1 MVTNTV
7 AIEVVPRT
15 ERPHICNS
23 IFFFGGKSMKKLTSS
38 QVRQMFL
45 DFFKEHG
52 HMVLK
57 SASLIPQDDPT
68 LLWINSGVATM
79 KKYFDGSVVPK
90 NHRITSSQKS
100 IRTNDIENVGKTAR
114 HQTFFEMLGNFSVG
128 DYFKEEVIPWAWEF
142 LTSDKWLGLDPDK
155 LYVTVYPKDTDA
167 YRLWHE
173 VVGLPESH
181 IVQLEDNFWDIG
193 EGPCGPDSEIFYD
206 RGQENNDVA
215 EDDPENFPG
224 GENARYLEIWNIVF
238 SQYNHLANGKY
249 VDQPHK
255 NIDTG
260 MGLERVVS
268 VIQDAPTNFETDLFM
283 PIIKQTEKLSDGKQ
297 YNKVAEDDVAFK
309 IIADHVR
316 AVSFAIADGALPSNS
331 GRGYVL
337 RRLIRR
343 ADLNGK
349 RLGIKGAFL
358 YKLVG
363 VVGEIMKSHY
373 PEVVDQQAF
382 VEKVI
387 KNEEDRFQE
396 TLSSGLN
403 LLDSLISDAKSAKA
417 TKLSGKDAFK
427 LFDTYGFPYELT
439 FEAAQDAGLA
449 LDKEEFDAEMK
460 AQKERARKARGN
472 LQSMGSQD
480 ITLMNIKDESVFEY
494 HQLQEDHAKL
504 LDIVVDDKLVDQVN
518 GEQATLI
525 FDKTPF
531 YAERGGQVADHGEIF
546 NQAGELVAHVID
558 VQHAPNDQNLHF
570 VELVLPMQKGEEYV
584 LKVDEQRRRGLKH
597 NHTATHLLHAALRQ
611 VLGTHTHQAGSL
623 VEPDYLRFD
632 FTSLEPMTKR
642 EIATVERLVN
652 EKIWAEIPVKTTI
665 TDQETGLKMG
675 ALALFGE
682 KYHEKVRVVQINDF
696 SIEFCGGTHCENT
709 DQIGMLKIVSE
720 SAIGAGM
727 RRIVAVTGQQ
737 AYEYAVKHDEILK
750 EIQDEVKAT
759 KVDDIQNKVVAL
771 EDALREEQKT
781 VEQLK
786 SQINQAKAS
795 DLTDDIK
802 DINGL
807 KVIAKIVDVDG
818 MNDLRELSDNWK
830 TQNLSDVLILGTTVA
845 GKANMLI
852 SLNDKAIK
860 AGHKAGDLIKIA
872 APIFGG
878 GGGGRPNMAQ
888 AGGKNPAGLAQAL
901 ETVLNEL

>member
-1 MVTNTV
+1 
-7 AIEVVPRT
+7 
-15 ERPHICNS
+15 
-23 IFFFGGKSMKKLTSS
+23 MKKLTSS

-449 LDKEEFDAEMK
+449 VDKEEFDAEMK

-623 VEPDYLRFD
+623 VDPDYLRFD

>member
-1 MVTNTV
+1 
-7 AIEVVPRT
+7 
-15 ERPHICNS
+15 
-23 IFFFGGKSMKKLTSS
+23 MKKLTSS

-449 LDKEEFDAEMK
+449 VDKEEFDAEMK

-888 AGGKNPAGLAQAL
+888 AGGKKPAGLAQAL

>member
-1 MVTNTV
+1 
-7 AIEVVPRT
+7 
-15 ERPHICNS
+15 
-23 IFFFGGKSMKKLTSS
+23 MKKLTSS

-439 FEAAQDAGLA
+439 FEAAQDAGLVV
-449 LDKEEFDAEMK
+449 DKEEFDAEMK

-494 HQLQEDHAKL
+494 HQLQEDHARL

-584 LKVDEQRRRGLKH
+584 IKVDEQRRRGLKH

-652 EKIWAEIPVKTTI
+652 EKIWSEIPVKTTI

-888 AGGKNPAGLAQAL
+888 AGGKNPAGLAKAL

>member
-15 ERPHICNS
+15 ERPHICNG
-23 IFFFGGKSMKKLTSS
+23 IFFGGKSMKKLTSS

-439 FEAAQDAGLA
+439 FEAAQDAGLVV
-449 LDKEEFDAEMK
+449 DKEEFDAEMK

-888 AGGKNPAGLAQAL
+888 AGGKNPAGLAKAL

>member
-23 IFFFGGKSMKKLTSS
+23 IFFGGKSMKKLTSS

-439 FEAAQDAGLA
+439 FEAAQDAGLVV
-449 LDKEEFDAEMK
+449 DKEEFDAEMK

-494 HQLQEDHAKL
+494 HQLQEDHARL

-888 AGGKNPAGLAQAL
+888 AGGKTPAGLAKAL

>member
-1 MVTNTV
+1 
-7 AIEVVPRT
+7 
-15 ERPHICNS
+15 
-23 IFFFGGKSMKKLTSS
+23 MKKLTSS

-439 FEAAQDAGLA
+439 FEAAQDAGLVV
-449 LDKEEFDAEMK
+449 DKEEFDAEMK

-504 LDIVVDDKLVDQVN
+504 LDIIVDDKLVDQVN

-888 AGGKNPAGLAQAL
+888 AGGKNPAGLAKAL

>member
-1 MVTNTV
+1 
-7 AIEVVPRT
+7 
-15 ERPHICNS
+15 
-23 IFFFGGKSMKKLTSS
+23 MKKLTSS

-373 PEVVDQQAF
+373 PEVVDQQVF

-449 LDKEEFDAEMK
+449 VDKEEFDAEMK

-830 TQNLSDVLILGTTVA
+830 NQNLSDVLILGTTVA

>member
-1 MVTNTV
+1 
-7 AIEVVPRT
+7 
-15 ERPHICNS
+15 
-23 IFFFGGKSMKKLTSS
+23 
-38 QVRQMFL
+38 
-45 DFFKEHG
+45 
-52 HMVLK
+52 
-57 SASLIPQDDPT
+57 
-68 LLWINSGVATM
+68 
-79 KKYFDGSVVPK
+79 
-90 NHRITSSQKS
+90 
-100 IRTNDIENVGKTAR
+100 
-114 HQTFFEMLGNFSVG
+114 MLGNFSVG

-449 LDKEEFDAEMK
+449 VDKEEFDAEMK

-888 AGGKNPAGLAQAL
+888 AGGKNPAGLAKAL

>member
-1 MVTNTV
+1 
-7 AIEVVPRT
+7 
-15 ERPHICNS
+15 
-23 IFFFGGKSMKKLTSS
+23 MKKLTSS

-449 LDKEEFDAEMK
+449 VDKEEFDAEMK
-460 AQKERARKARGN
+460 AQKDRARKARGN

-878 GGGGRPNMAQ
+878 GGGGRSNMAQ
-888 AGGKNPAGLAQAL
+888 AGGKNPAGLAKAL

>member
-23 IFFFGGKSMKKLTSS
+23 IFFGGKSMKKLTSS

-283 PIIKQTEKLSDGKQ
+283 PIIKQTEKSSDGKQ

-449 LDKEEFDAEMK
+449 VDKEEFDAEMK

>member
-23 IFFFGGKSMKKLTSS
+23 IFFGGKSMKKLTSS

-206 RGQENNDVA
+206 RGQENNDIA

-439 FEAAQDAGLA
+439 FEAAQDAGLVV
-449 LDKEEFDAEMK
+449 DKEEFDAEMK

-888 AGGKNPAGLAQAL
+888 AGGKNPAGLAKAL

>member
-1 MVTNTV
+1 
-7 AIEVVPRT
+7 
-15 ERPHICNS
+15 
-23 IFFFGGKSMKKLTSS
+23 MKKLTSS

-363 VVGEIMKSHY
+363 VVGEIMKSYY

-439 FEAAQDAGLA
+439 FEAAQDAGLVV
-449 LDKEEFDAEMK
+449 DKEEFDAEMK

-888 AGGKNPAGLAQAL
+888 AGGKNPAGLAKAL

>member
-23 IFFFGGKSMKKLTSS
+23 IFFGGKSMKKLTSS

-449 LDKEEFDAEMK
+449 VDKEEFDAEMK
-460 AQKERARKARGN
+460 AQKDRARKARGN

-888 AGGKNPAGLAQAL
+888 AGGKDPAGLAKAF

>member
-1 MVTNTV
+1 
-7 AIEVVPRT
+7 
-15 ERPHICNS
+15 
-23 IFFFGGKSMKKLTSS
+23 MKKLTSS

-449 LDKEEFDAEMK
+449 VDKEEFDAEMK

-795 DLTDDIK
+795 DLTDEIK

-888 AGGKNPAGLAQAL
+888 AGGKNPAGLAKAL

>member
-23 IFFFGGKSMKKLTSS
+23 IFFGGKSMKKLTSS

-439 FEAAQDAGLA
+439 FEAAQDAGLSV
-449 LDKEEFDAEMK
+449 DKEEFDAEMK
-460 AQKERARKARGN
+460 AQKDRARKARGN

-888 AGGKNPAGLAQAL
+888 AGGKNPAGLAKAL

>member
-1 MVTNTV
+1 
-7 AIEVVPRT
+7 
-15 ERPHICNS
+15 
-23 IFFFGGKSMKKLTSS
+23 MKKLTSA

-45 DFFKEHG
+45 DFFKEKG
-52 HMVLK
+52 HMVMQ

-128 DYFKEEVIPWAWEF
+128 DYFKKEVIPWAWEF
-142 LTSDKWLGLDPDK
+142 LTSPKWLGLDPDK

-167 YRLWHE
+167 YHMWHD
-173 VVGLPESH
+173 VVGLPDNH
-181 IVQLEDNFWDIG
+181 IVKLEENFWDIG

-238 SQYNHLANGKY
+238 SQYNHLPNGEY

-268 VIQDAPTNFETDLFM
+268 IIQDAPTNFETDLFM
-283 PIIKQTEKLSDGKQ
+283 PLIRETEKLSDGKK
-297 YNKVAEDDVAFK
+297 YATNAEDDIAFK

-316 AVSFAIADGALPSNS
+316 AVSFAIGDGALPSNS

-343 ADLNGK
+343 ADLNGQ

-358 YKLVG
+358 YKLVP

-373 PEVVDQQAF
+373 PEIVDQQAF
-382 VEKVI
+382 IQKVI
-387 KNEEDRFQE
+387 KNEEERFQE

-403 LLDSLISDAKSAKA
+403 LLDNLIAQAKEDGSNKI
-417 TKLSGKDAFK
+417 SGKDAFK

-439 FEAAQDAGLA
+439 FEAAQDAGLEVDKDGF
-449 LDKEEFDAEMK
+449 DKEMQ
-460 AQKERARKARGN
+460 AQKDRARKARGN

-480 ITLMNIKDESVFEY
+480 ETLMNIKDKSEFEY
-494 HQLQEDHAKL
+494 GTLQEDHAKL
-504 LDIVVDDKLVDQVN
+504 IDIVVDDKLVDSAD
-518 GEQATLI
+518 GETATLI

-531 YAERGGQVADHGEIF
+531 YAERGGQVADHGEIL
-546 NQAGELVAHVID
+546 NQDGELVAKVTD

-570 VELVLPMQKGEEYV
+570 VDIVLPLKKGEEYV
-584 LKVDEQRRRGLKH
+584 LKVDQKRRRGLKH

-611 VLGTHTHQAGSL
+611 VLGEHTHQAGSL

-632 FTSLEPMTKR
+632 FTSLEPMTKA
-642 EIATVERLVN
+642 EIANVEKLVN
-652 EKIWAEIPVKTTI
+652 EQIWKEIPVQTTV
-665 TDQETGLKMG
+665 TDPETGLKMG

-682 KYHEKVRVVQINDF
+682 KYGDSVRVVKIDDF
-696 SIEFCGGTHCENT
+696 STEFCGGTHSENT
-709 DQIGMLKIVSE
+709 AQIGMLKIVSE
-720 SAIGAGM
+720 SAVGAGV
-727 RRIVAVTGQQ
+727 RRIIAVTGPE
-737 AYEYAVKHDEILK
+737 AYNYVTERDEILK
-750 EIQDEVKAT
+750 GVQDQVKAPKAEEVPA
-759 KVDDIQNKVVAL
+759 KVTSL
-771 EDALREEQKT
+771 EDDLKGAQKEI
-781 VEQLK
+781 EQLK
-786 SQINQAKAS
+786 AKINQAKAGDIFNNVKEVK
-795 DLTDDIK
+795 DLT
-802 DINGL
+802 
-807 KVIAKIVDVDG
+807 VIAEIVDVEG
-818 MNDLRELSDNWK
+818 MNDLRNLADNWK
-830 TQNLSDVLILGTTVA
+830 SSNKSDILVLAADVN
-845 GKANMLI
+845 GKANMVI
-852 SLNDKAIK
+852 SLDDKAIA
-860 AGHKAGDLIKIA
+860 AGLKAGDLIKTA
-872 APIFGG
+872 APLFGG

-888 AGGKNPAGLAQAL
+888 AGGKNPAGLKDAIAKVISEVESKQ
-901 ETVLNEL
+901 N

>member
-1 MVTNTV
+1 
-7 AIEVVPRT
+7 
-15 ERPHICNS
+15 
-23 IFFFGGKSMKKLTSS
+23 MKKLTSS

-417 TKLSGKDAFK
+417 TKLSGKYAFK

-439 FEAAQDAGLA
+439 FEAAQDAGLVV
-449 LDKEEFDAEMK
+449 DKEEFDAEMK

-830 TQNLSDVLILGTTVA
+830 NQNLSDVLILGTTVA

-888 AGGKNPAGLAQAL
+888 AGGKNPAGLAKAL

>member
-1 MVTNTV
+1 
-7 AIEVVPRT
+7 
-15 ERPHICNS
+15 
-23 IFFFGGKSMKKLTSS
+23 MKKLTSS

-449 LDKEEFDAEMK
+449 VDKEEFDAEMK

-611 VLGTHTHQAGSL
+611 VLGTHTHQSGSL